1 MESTER
7 EEMGRAR
14 ETSVRMSDS
23 VGAFRQIVVALAHLV
38 KTPGLRLLVV
48 CNLLLG
54 MGVSFVLPFMS
65 MFGTLEAKMSLREFG
80 VFMTTNAIA
89 SIAISTW
96 LSHRTD
102 APTSRRS
109 ALLWGSLAGALGYA
123 GYAFVRDTWLLFAL
137 GGAVLGVASLV
148 FPQLFAHARELV
160 ERSNVRKADVPLT
173 MNAFRMVF
181 ALSWTVGPA
190 VAALVLRHFSFAGL
204 FCGASLLYF
213 VLFLLV
219 LRYFERAP
227 PALSTQ
233 PATQTSLTDVLGRR
247 DVLLWFA
254 ALTLMLAAHTMS
266 INNMSL
272 LVLNELG
279 GNEAHV
285 GIIFSLAPIFEL
297 PLMLWAGVLATR
309 VGSRYLI
316 RSAMVLAILYYVG
329 LAYVQAPHHVYP
341 LQVIS
346 AAVVSVTSGVAIT
359 FFQDLLPR
367 QLGAATNLY
376 ANAARIGS
384 TSSFLTFGLVA
395 SRFGHRGTALA
406 CAVMASGALAL
417 TALAGARDNPTR

>member
-1 MESTER
+1 
-7 EEMGRAR
+7 
-14 ETSVRMSDS
+14 MSES
-23 VGAFRQIVVALAHLV
+23 VGAFRQIVVALAYLV
-38 KTPGLRLLVV
+38 KTPGLRLLLV

-96 LSHRTD
+96 LSHRAD
-102 APTSRRS
+102 APNSRRS

-123 GYAFVRDTWLLFAL
+123 GYAFVRDTWLLFAI
-137 GGAVLGVASLV
+137 GGLVLGVASLV

-160 ERSNVRKADVPLT
+160 ERSDVRRADVPLM

-190 VAALVLRHFSFAGL
+190 IAALTLRHLSFVGL
-204 FCGASLLYF
+204 FCGASLLYL

-219 LRYFERAP
+219 LRFFERAP
-227 PALSTQ
+227 PAMSAQ
-233 PATQTSLTDVLGRR
+233 PATQPIPLTDALGRR

-309 VGSRYLI
+309 VRSRHLI
-316 RSAMVLAILYYVG
+316 RGAMVLAIFYYVG
-329 LAYVQAPHHVYP
+329 LACVHSPHHVYP

-346 AAVVSVTSGVAIT
+346 AAIVSVTSGVAIT
-359 FFQDLLPR
+359 FFQNLLPR

-384 TSSFLTFGLVA
+384 TSSYLTFGLVA

-406 CAVMASGALAL
+406 CAVMASSALVL
-417 TALAGARDNPTR
+417 TAFAGTRDNPAR